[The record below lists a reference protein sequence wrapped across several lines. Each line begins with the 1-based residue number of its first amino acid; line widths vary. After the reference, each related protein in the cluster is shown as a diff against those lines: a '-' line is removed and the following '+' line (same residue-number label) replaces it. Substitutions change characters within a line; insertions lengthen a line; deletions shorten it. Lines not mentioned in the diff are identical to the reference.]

1 MKLNTH
7 QDIANLEKTLTK
19 LLVILMWLIPI
30 YIAADSA
37 LYRYNASKQ
46 TKHTHQYWL
55 PLKSKL
61 FVDEKAMREYLGE
74 EIEFLNVQIL
84 SSYKY
89 SFENEQHLVVF
100 SKGMVTYVTVHGK
113 MAIRVDDR
121 EDGTPASTEIVS
133 ATHVGNGLVEM
144 ELKRF
149 YGTLIAIPILKG
161 IVFGACFDIA
171 TAFILVVI
179 WIFVEKWLVKKIRNK
194 ESQALAVTT

>member
-1 MKLNTH
+1 MKLNTR
-7 QDIANLEKTLTK
+7 QAIADLEKTLTK

-30 YIAADSA
+30 YIAVDSA

-55 PLKSKL
+55 PLKAKL

-74 EIEFLNVQIL
+74 EVEFNNIQIF

-89 SFENEQHLVVF
+89 SFEDQQHLVVF
-100 SKGMVTYVTVHGK
+100 AKGMVTYVTVHGK

-121 EDGTPASTEIVS
+121 EDSTPASTVIVD
-133 ATHVGNGLVEM
+133 ARHVGNGLVEM

-161 IVFGACFDIA
+161 IVFGACFDLV
-171 TAFILVVI
+171 TAFVLAAI
-179 WIFVEKWLVKKIRNK
+179 WIFVERRLLRRIPEEK
-194 ESQALAVTT
+194 SQALVATT